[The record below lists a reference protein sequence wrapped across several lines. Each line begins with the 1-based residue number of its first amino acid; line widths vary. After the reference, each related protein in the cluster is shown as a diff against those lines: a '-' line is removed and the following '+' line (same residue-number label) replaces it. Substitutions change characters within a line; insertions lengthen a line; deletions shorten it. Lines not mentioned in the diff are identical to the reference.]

1 MIVIKMENKDFDWE
15 EIKEKLEKAVKLEE
29 SKADLT
35 VKITILEEN
44 IEEDQMIGGMLKGEE
59 EMKKSLGQ
67 FLGEKEPI
75 DCDIDINQ
83 DERTMLLKFKNK
95 SDFKK
100 VYKLLHDMFFGDF
113 LKKMIE
119 ALMGAFGQTFGGNP
133 DDFNP

>member
-1 MIVIKMENKDFDWE
+1 MEIKDFDWE
-15 EIKEKLEKAVKLEE
+15 EIKEKLSAAVKLEE
-29 SKADLT
+29 NKDRHSI
-35 VKITILEEN
+35 KITILEEN

-95 SDFKK
+95 NDFKK
-100 VYKLLHDMFFGDF
+100 VYQLLYDMFFGDF

-119 ALMGAFGQTFGGNP
+119 ALMGAFGQTFGDFKP
-133 DDFNP
+133 DGFNP

>member
-1 MIVIKMENKDFDWE
+1 MEIKDFNWE

-29 SKADLT
+29 NKDSLSI
-35 VKITILEEN
+35 KITILEEN
-44 IEEDQMIGGMLKGEE
+44 IEENQMIGGMLKGEE
-59 EMKKSLGQ
+59 EMKKSLGH

-95 SDFKK
+95 NDFKK
-100 VYKLLHDMFFGDF
+100 VYQLLYDMFFGDF

-119 ALMGAFGQTFGGNP
+119 ALMGAFGQTFG
-133 DDFNP
+133 DFNPDNPYL